1 MNKSEQINELA
12 AALSAFQGDVAN
24 PVFSREVTVAGQ
36 KGSYKFKYAE
46 LNEIL
51 NLVRPILA
59 KHGLSIV
66 QSSTG
71 DGDSVTVTTT
81 LLHKSGQFLESSI
94 PCARPDKMQELGSAI
109 TYLRRYSI
117 TGILGIAGEEDDDAN
132 STDGNSITDSKKPT
146 AKKWGSGPP
155 LPKTP
160 PPLPPA
166 QAKVVEFVPAQ
177 TWDDFHDRAMSAAT
191 RIAKTPGGA
200 EFLSDVGERHGFSL
214 KPDAPNNYRNFELRV
229 LNEALCEMEARL

>member
-12 AALSAFQGDVAN
+12 AALSAFQGEVTN
-24 PVFSREVTVAGQ
+24 PSFSREVTVAGQ

-94 PCARPDKMQELGSAI
+94 PCARPDKMQELEDLLAQ
-109 TYLRRYSI
+109 
-117 TGILGIAGEEDDDAN
+117 AGEGL
-132 STDGNSITDSKKPT
+132 DGAAAKASVSGSFNAAAVRGLGTGNHAERT
-146 AKKWGSGPP
+146 AKASEETARNTKR
-155 LPKTP
+155 L
-160 PPLPPA
+160 LDEA
-166 QAKVVEFVPAQ
+166 
-177 TWDDFHDRAMSAAT
+177 HH
-191 RIAKTPGGA
+191 GGLQ
-200 EFLSDVGERHGFSL
+200 FT
-214 KPDAPNNYRNFELRV
+214 
-229 LNEALCEMEARL
+229 